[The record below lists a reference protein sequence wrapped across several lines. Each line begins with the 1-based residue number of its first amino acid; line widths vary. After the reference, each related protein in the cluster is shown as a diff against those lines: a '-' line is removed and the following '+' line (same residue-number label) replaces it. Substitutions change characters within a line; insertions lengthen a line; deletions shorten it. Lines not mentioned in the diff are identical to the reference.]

1 MSFGSNAAFIARGLL
16 HQLDCRKLREEMAQG
31 TAVPRK
37 SVGRIACPIMESIDL
52 DRDPSATDDREDRD
66 SKIPIPDR
74 SRFIGALPAVRWE
87 TDPPSSCD
95 SSRSCGSDLRNQFQ
109 KSIEKQS
116 ALALSEPFIKDGRVL
131 RILDILRIAHARSLN
146 GSFAQKHFQL

>member
-74 SRFIGALPAVRWE
+74 SIGLSERFRLSDGKRIHRRHAIRPAAADRICE
-87 TDPPSSCD
+87 ISFRNP
-95 SSRSCGSDLRNQFQ
+95 SRSNL
-109 KSIEKQS
+109 
-116 ALALSEPFIKDGRVL
+116 PWP
-131 RILDILRIAHARSLN
+131 
-146 GSFAQKHFQL
+146 